1 MTDAPGDRPLL
12 EVESLVK
19 KFPVRRGLLRGRGA
33 VHAVDEVSLTIA
45 AGEIVSLVGE
55 SGSGK
60 TTLGRCVTGLTR
72 PTAGRVSFG
81 GADIASAGHAERL
94 AFRRRV
100 QPVFQ
105 DPRSS
110 LDPRWPIERTIREPL
125 DAHRIEGK
133 AERVERVGTLMDLVG
148 LPRPLVARRP
158 RELSGGQQQRVA
170 IAAALALGPELLV
183 ADEPVSALDV
193 SVQAQ
198 ILNLLTD
205 LRERLGLALLFIS
218 HDLSVVEHLS
228 DRVAVMY
235 LGRIVETGT
244 VADVFT
250 RPRHP
255 YTRALIDAIP
265 YPDPTRRMTRTKL
278 AGEIP
283 SPLNPPAGCRF
294 HPRCPVALPV
304 CATQDPATTSFTAT
318 HSAACHVAAGASAD
332 PLASATAPDKK
343 DIPGA

>member
-1 MTDAPGDRPLL
+1 
-12 EVESLVK
+12 
-19 KFPVRRGLLRGRGA
+19 
-33 VHAVDEVSLTIA
+33 
-45 AGEIVSLVGE
+45 
-55 SGSGK
+55 
-60 TTLGRCVTGLTR
+60 
-72 PTAGRVSFG
+72 
-81 GADIASAGHAERL
+81 
-94 AFRRRV
+94 
-100 QPVFQ
+100 
-105 DPRSS
+105 
-110 LDPRWPIERTIREPL
+110 
-125 DAHRIEGK
+125 
-133 AERVERVGTLMDLVG
+133 MDLVG
-148 LPRPLVARRP
+148 LPRPLVGRRP

-205 LRERLGLALLFIS
+205 LRKRLGLALLFIS

-278 AGEIP
+278 TGEIP

-332 PLASATAPDKK
+332 PLASTTAPDKK
-343 DIPGA
+343 VGFPSQHGEILLEGGIFDGRDAQKVRQGFPGGRGPASPGDGQAGRAGGPGPGDQRGPARELGQC

>member
-1 MTDAPGDRPLL
+1 MTDARGGRPLL
-12 EVESLVK
+12 EVEGLVK
-19 KFPVRRGLLRGRGA
+19 KYPARGGLLRRGGA
-33 VHAVDEVSLTIA
+33 VHAVDGVSLTIA

-60 TTLGRCVTGLTR
+60 TTLGRCVTGLTK
-72 PTAGRVSFG
+72 PTAGTVSFG
-81 GADIASAGHAERL
+81 GADIASTGHAERL

-110 LDPRWPIERTIREPL
+110 LDPRWPVERTIREPL
-125 DAHRIEGK
+125 DAHRIGGT
-133 AERVERVGTLMDLVG
+133 AERDERVGTLMDLVG
-148 LPRPLVARRP
+148 LPRPLAARRP

-244 VADVFT
+244 VDDVFT

-265 YPDPTRRMTRTKL
+265 FPDPARRMQHTKL

-283 SPLNPPAGCRF
+283 SPLNPPSGCRF
-294 HPRCPVALPV
+294 HPRCPVALPI
-304 CATQDPATTSFTAT
+304 CASQDPVTTSFTAT

-343 DIPGA
+343 GIHP

>member
-1 MTDAPGDRPLL
+1 MTDATGDRPLL
-12 EVESLVK
+12 EVEGLAK

-33 VHAVDEVSLTIA
+33 VHAVDGVSLSIR

-60 TTLGRCVTGLTR
+60 TTLGRCVTGITR
-72 PTAGRVSFG
+72 PTAGLVRFG
-81 GADIASAGHAERL
+81 GADIASAGREERR

-110 LDPRWPIERTIREPL
+110 LDPRWPVERTIREPL
-125 DAHRIEGK
+125 DAYRAGSR
-133 AERVERVGTLMDLVG
+133 AERDERTGTLMDLVG
-148 LPRPLVARRP
+148 LPRHLAGRIP

-205 LRERLGLALLFIS
+205 LRKRLGLGLLFIS

-265 YPDPTRRMTRTKL
+265 YPDPARRMTRTRL

-304 CATQDPATTSFTAT
+304 CAREDPVTSSFTAT

-332 PLASATAPDKK
+332 PLAPATAPDKK
-343 DIPGA
+343 GTQP

>member
-1 MTDAPGDRPLL
+1 
-12 EVESLVK
+12 
-19 KFPVRRGLLRGRGA
+19 
-33 VHAVDEVSLTIA
+33 
-45 AGEIVSLVGE
+45 
-55 SGSGK
+55 
-60 TTLGRCVTGLTR
+60 
-72 PTAGRVSFG
+72 
-81 GADIASAGHAERL
+81 
-94 AFRRRV
+94 
-100 QPVFQ
+100 
-105 DPRSS
+105 
-110 LDPRWPIERTIREPL
+110 
-125 DAHRIEGK
+125 
-133 AERVERVGTLMDLVG
+133 
-148 LPRPLVARRP
+148 
-158 RELSGGQQQRVA
+158 
-170 IAAALALGPELLV
+170 
-183 ADEPVSALDV
+183 V

-205 LRERLGLALLFIS
+205 LRKRLGLGLLFIS

-235 LGRIVETGT
+235 FGRIVETGT

-265 YPDPTRRMTRTKL
+265 YPDPARRMTRTRL

-304 CATQDPATTSFTAT
+304 CAREDPVTSSFTAT

-332 PLASATAPDKK
+332 PLAPATAPDKK
-343 DIPGA
+343 GTQP